1 MSEKE
6 KACLEVLI
14 EAGCS
19 EEWAR
24 GFLSLWKEGKVCEA
38 MRILT
43 ERRRELLEKLH
54 TDQRQLDCLDYFI
67 YQMKKKKLEICSEEG
82 SPLPLRR
89 RNSLHIHRGTAG
101 QKVLLPRHMTDNV
114 SYGSE

>member
-67 YQMKKKKLEICSEEG
+67 YQMKKRSSKYV
-82 SPLPLRR
+82 PRR
-89 RNSLHIHRGTAG
+89 EKRKWNDILHR
-101 QKVLLPRHMTDNV
+101 
-114 SYGSE
+114 

>member
-67 YQMKKKKLEICSEEG
+67 YQMKKEA
-82 SPLPLRR
+82 
-89 RNSLHIHRGTAG
+89 RNMFRGGKNGNGTIYCTAEPKG
-101 QKVLLPRHMTDNV
+101 GKDTRQI
-114 SYGSE
+114 